1 MIFLIGVLVN
11 GPSPKAKT
19 AAQKPILATVRAKS
33 SAEKFV
39 RVPTKFAPGYSLLA
53 SSKVGPQR

>member
-1 MIFLIGVLVN
+1 MVFRCAKLSEQPHECVDLITFLIGVLVN
-11 GPSPKAKT
+11 GPSPKAET

-39 RVPTKFAPGYSLLA
+39 
-53 SSKVGPQR
+53 